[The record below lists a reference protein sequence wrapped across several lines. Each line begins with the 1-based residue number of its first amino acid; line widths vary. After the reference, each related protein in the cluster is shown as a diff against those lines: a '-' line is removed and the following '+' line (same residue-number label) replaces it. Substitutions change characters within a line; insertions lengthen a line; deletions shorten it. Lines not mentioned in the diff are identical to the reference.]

1 MDTQSLPRFLA
12 MQNPIQHYA
21 WGSTSVLTTLFGIP
35 NPEQQ
40 PQAEIWMGAHPKAS
54 SQIIIDG
61 QSISLNQFIALDP
74 QTILGEQTAQ
84 KFGELP
90 YLFKVLCAAKA
101 LSVQVH
107 PSKEQ
112 AEQGFEKEQQA
123 GIALNAAQR
132 NYKDPNHKPE
142 LVYALTPYQAMN
154 GFRSIDEIVTLFK
167 ECQLSEIEPAITAL
181 ESDPTPQSLATFFK
195 AVLSLEGEARTNT
208 LNQLHFHS
216 QEHLDEPHYAL
227 INELFDQYPDDMGLL
242 TPLMLNVVLL
252 QPGEAMFLYAGTP
265 HAYIKGTGLE
275 IMANS
280 DNVLRAGLTP
290 KHIDIEELQA
300 NTRFE
305 THPVDSIRLASHPIK
320 DGCDYPI
327 PVDDFRFSYFT
338 SPSVTLNTRGAEIIF
353 AIDHD
358 VTLQHEDGEQLI
370 IHRGESAFIP
380 ATTQTYQLQ
389 SQGQVARAYN

>member
-1 MDTQSLPRFLA
+1 MDNRPLPRFLT

-21 WGSTSVLTTLFGIP
+21 WGSTSALKTLFGIP
-35 NPEQQ
+35 NPEHQ

-54 SQIIIDG
+54 SCVTVG
-61 QSISLNQFIALDP
+61 GRTISLNEFIAQNP
-74 QTILGEQTAQ
+74 QTILGEQTA
-84 KFGELP
+84 KEFGELP

-112 AEQGFEKEQQA
+112 AEKGFQREQQS
-123 GIALNAAQR
+123 GIPLNSAQR

-154 GFRSIDEIVTLFK
+154 GFRSIDEIVTLFN
-167 ECQLSEIEPAITAL
+167 ECQLSEIKPAIAAL
-181 ESDPTPQSLATFFK
+181 ENDPTPQSLATFFK
-195 AVLSLEGEARTNT
+195 AVLSLEGEVRSHT
-208 LNQLHFHS
+208 LSQLHLHS
-216 QEHLDEPHYAL
+216 QKHLDEPHYAL
-227 INELFDQYPDDMGLL
+227 IDELFKQYPDDIGVLA
-242 TPLMLNVVLL
+242 PLMLNVVLL

-265 HAYIKGTGLE
+265 HAYVKGTGLE

-290 KHIDIEELQA
+290 KHIDIDELQA

-305 THPVDSIRLASHPIK
+305 THPIDAIRLAGQPIK
-320 DGCDYPI
+320 DGYDYPT
-327 PVDDFRFSYFT
+327 PVDDFCFSHF
-338 SPSVTLNTRGAEIIF
+338 SKPSVTIKTRGAEIIF
-353 AIDHD
+353 AIDQD
-358 VTLQHEDGEQLI
+358 ITLQYKGAEQLI

-380 ATTQTYQLQ
+380 ATTDEYRLQ